1 MNLMNTLIT
10 RLHWQRIHCYHIF
23 GIMVRYFHQ
32 VAKFAPDGGI
42 IIQHISNLNVNALI
56 AALRH
61 EINLL
66 AMGIPPRKQN
76 NHGAKDAENGVFH
89 QLVNFVLHI
98 KAANG
103 VSQAQIFKI
112 VFLTNLK
119 HFQSVNIYP
128 PGGVHK
134 KRCSGPAGN

>member
-66 AMGIPPRKQN
+66 AMGIPHVNRIIMVQKMQKTAFSINLLISFCILKPRMAFRRPKSS
-76 NHGAKDAENGVFH
+76 K
-89 QLVNFVLHI
+89 
-98 KAANG
+98 
-103 VSQAQIFKI
+103 
-112 VFLTNLK
+112 
-119 HFQSVNIYP
+119 
-128 PGGVHK
+128 
-134 KRCSGPAGN
+134 